1 MSLERRGLLLV
12 AAAAL
17 LWSTGGIGIKAL
29 SEPAL
34 KIAFYRSATA
44 AVTLFVLFRP
54 RLWRWTPAFLVGI
67 VSYAACLTTFVLATK
82 WTSAANAIFLQYC
95 GVIWVLLAS
104 PFVLRE
110 PFHRRDAAAV
120 GVAFLGMLLFFVGR
134 FEARGYAGELAAL
147 ASSVFFATLVL
158 ALRRERGAGAE
169 AVVTWGNV
177 LAAVALFPF
186 VRGDLAVSWRSGAIL
201 AFLGVLQIGGAY
213 ALFVAGL
220 KHVTATQ
227 ASLVGM
233 LEPVSNP
240 IWVFLF
246 LGERPA
252 PLSILGGAVVLG
264 AIAWRALTLS
274 GPLRGP
280 TDERGK
286 IPETPAPF

>member
-1 MSLERRGLLLV
+1 MTPERRGILLV

-17 LWSTGGIGIKAL
+17 LWSTGGIGIKWL
-29 SEPAL
+29 SEPPL

-44 AVTLFVLFRP
+44 AVALFAIFRP
-54 RLWRWTPAFLVGI
+54 RIWRWTPAFLVGI
-67 VSYAACLTTFVLATK
+67 VSYGACLTTFVLATK

-95 GVIWVLLAS
+95 GVVWVLLAA
-104 PFVLRE
+104 PLVLGE
-110 PFHRRDAAAV
+110 PFHRRDAAAIA
-120 GVAFLGMLLFFVGR
+120 VAFAGMLLFFVGR
-134 FEARGYAGELAAL
+134 FESRGFAGEIAAL
-147 ASSVFFATLVL
+147 ASSVFFAILVL
-158 ALRRERGAGAE
+158 SLRSERGGGAE
-169 AVVTWGNV
+169 AVVTYGNV
-177 LAAVALFPF
+177 LAALTILPF
-186 VRGDLAVSWRSGAIL
+186 VWNDLAVTTPEAVVL
-201 AFLGVLQIGGAY
+201 TYLGVVQIGGAY

-220 KHVTATQ
+220 RHVTATQ

-240 IWVFLF
+240 IWVFLVI
-246 LGERPA
+246 GERPA
-252 PLSILGGAVVLG
+252 TLSILGGAIVLG